1 MAGGNYD
8 SYTLARHFEQI
19 SERFARIETQLALLS
34 AKLGVP
40 YDPPSAGVPAEVV
53 ELARAGKQ
61 LEAVTR
67 YRALTNASL
76 DEARKV
82 VLGL

>member
-8 SYTLARHFEQI
+8 SYALARHFEQI

-34 AKLGVP
+34 EKLGVP
-40 YDPPSAGVPAEVV
+40 YDPPSAGVPTEVV
-53 ELARAGKQ
+53 QLARAGKE
-61 LEAVTR
+61 LEAIKL
-67 YRALTNASL
+67 YRAMTNASL
-76 DEARKV
+76 VEAREV